1 MLKQPEVTNKLIEV
15 EYAVTYPL
23 NTTTISYDSNG
34 NVKSR
39 FSDMVWDFSSQISQ
53 INRRKTVNFN
63 FIKNND
69 KELQD
74 KLVFEAKLISYGLL
88 YAYTG
93 SGANK
98 INQLVD
104 DYGRIRFVIEVASS
118 INTTLS
124 TISFNNELF
133 KKIIDGVAEKS
144 RQQIKLMLSFFKKIS
159 SFYNIYINHNF
170 TLSANQF
177 NQLNNLLNSRPVE
190 VSNQH
195 LVIPTRIYSHIY
207 NQSEIILDEY
217 LLYCKEIEDFAKKR
231 SKSVEEVN
239 GRIYY
244 RSQNIKYNHKNEV
257 KKFELLAN
265 KYNILTKI
273 DVLHYLNLISDIAL
287 SRILMFTGMRAGEI
301 LNAPEN
307 CLIELNQNNRDIY
320 ILNSYTNK
328 ETNNGPMKATWITSC
343 AVKKAIDVLKS
354 INKITGYDSAFKRVN
369 GSEFPLFLGRGDKL
383 NSALYNAPLKARVR
397 LDEAFEYF
405 NFDFIVNENDL
416 DELKLTA
423 TESELEYYNVQLGC
437 NFPINNHQFRRTLT
451 VYAARSTL
459 VQTPALKAQ
468 LKHLTRDM
476 TYYYGNQSEFA
487 PNFIAEDTLVQ
498 AYQNEL
504 HKYNNECFLEDVINA
519 TEPLFGASGIRL
531 QNLKNDPIVPIFLT
545 DSKSALKDI
554 KNGKL
559 FYKRTAIGGC
569 NRNGICDKIS
579 PLNITA
585 CISCN
590 DAIFSEK
597 SVKALTAAKDNFY
610 KQIKLFDE
618 DSHFALQLRSEIE
631 SIDKILTKRNIFGEA
646 NNA

>member
-15 EYAVTYPL
+15 EYVVTYPL

-159 SFYNIYINHNF
+159 SFSNIYISHNF
-170 TLSANQF
+170 TLSASQF
-177 NQLNNLLNSRPVE
+177 NQLNKLLNSRPVE

-195 LVIPTRIYSHIY
+195 LVIPTRIYSNIY

-217 LLYCKEIEDFAKKR
+217 LLHCKEIEAFAKKR
-231 SKSVEEVN
+231 SKYIEEVN

-244 RSQNIKYNHKNEV
+244 RSQNLKYNHKNEV
-257 KKFELLAN
+257 KKFRLLAN

-287 SRILMFTGMRAGEI
+287 SRILMFTGMRAGEA

-307 CLIELNQNNRDIY
+307 CLIELNKNKKNIY

-328 ETNNGPMKATWITSC
+328 ETNNGPMKATWITSD

-354 INKITGYDSAFKRVN
+354 INKITGYDSAFKRVM

-383 NSALYNAPLKARVR
+383 NSALYNFPLKARVR
-397 LDEAFEYF
+397 LDEAFVYF

-579 PLNITA
+579 PLSITA
-585 CISCN
+585 CISCK

-597 SVKALTAAKDNFY
+597 SVKALTTAKNNFY

-631 SIDKILTKRNIFGEA
+631 SIDKILEKRNIFCEA

>member
-159 SFYNIYINHNF
+159 SFSNIYISHNF
-170 TLSANQF
+170 TLSASQF
-177 NQLNNLLNSRPVE
+177 NQLNKLLNSRPVE

-195 LVIPTRIYSHIY
+195 LVIPTRIYSNIY

-217 LLYCKEIEDFAKKR
+217 LLHCKEIEAFAKKR
-231 SKSVEEVN
+231 SKYIEEVN

-244 RSQNIKYNHKNEV
+244 RSQNLKYNHKNEV
-257 KKFELLAN
+257 KKFGLLAN

-287 SRILMFTGMRAGEI
+287 SRILMFTGMRAGEA

-307 CLIELNQNNRDIY
+307 CLIELNKNKKNIY

-328 ETNNGPMKATWITSC
+328 ETNNGPMKATWITSD

-354 INKITGYDSAFKRVN
+354 INKITGYDSAFKRVM

-383 NSALYNAPLKARVR
+383 NSALYNFPLKARVR
-397 LDEAFEYF
+397 LDEAFVYF

-579 PLNITA
+579 PLSITA
-585 CISCN
+585 CISCK

-597 SVKALTAAKDNFY
+597 SVKALTTAKNNFY

-631 SIDKILTKRNIFGEA
+631 SIDKILEKRNIFCEA

>member
-1 MLKQPEVTNKLIEV
+1 MLEKSELTNKFIEV
-15 EYAVTYPL
+15 EYAVTYPI
-23 NTTTISYDSNG
+23 NTTTISYDSNE
-34 NVKSR
+34 NIKSI

-69 KELQD
+69 RELQE
-74 KLVFEAKLISYGLL
+74 KLVFEAKIISYGLL

-93 SGANK
+93 SNTNK
-98 INQLVD
+98 INQLLD
-104 DYGRIRFVIEVASS
+104 DYGRIRFVVEAASN

-133 KKIIDGVAEKS
+133 EKIIDGVAEKS
-144 RQQIKLMLSFFKKIS
+144 RQQIKLLLSFFKKLS
-159 SFYNIYINHNF
+159 SFSNIYISHNF
-170 TLSANQF
+170 TLSPSQF
-177 NQLNNLLNSRPVE
+177 NQLNKLLNSRPVE

-195 LVIPTRIYSHIY
+195 LVIPTRIYSNIY

-217 LLYCKEIEDFAKKR
+217 LLYCKEIEAFAKKR
-231 SKSVEEVN
+231 SKVVEEVN
-239 GRIYY
+239 GKIYY
-244 RSQNIKYNHKNEV
+244 HSKNFKYNHKNEV
-257 KKFELLAN
+257 KKFRLLAN
-265 KYNILTKI
+265 KYNIFTKI

-287 SRILMFTGMRAGEI
+287 SRLLMFTGMRAGEV

-307 CLIELNQNNRDIY
+307 CLIELNQNNRNIY

-328 ETNNGPMKATWITSC
+328 ETNNGPMKATWITNG

-354 INKITGYDSAFKRVN
+354 INKITGYDSAFKRVK

-383 NSALYNAPLKARVR
+383 NSALYNFPLKARVR

-468 LKHLTRDM
+468 LKHLTCDM

-579 PLNITA
+579 PLSITA
-585 CISCN
+585 CISCK

-597 SVKALTAAKDNFY
+597 SVKALTTAKDNFY

-631 SIDKILTKRNIFGEA
+631 SIEKILEKRNIFCEA

>member
-1 MLKQPEVTNKLIEV
+1 MLKQSEVTNKFIEV

-23 NTTTISYDSNG
+23 NTTTISYDSNR

-93 SGANK
+93 SSANK

-104 DYGRIRFVIEVASS
+104 DYGRIRFVIEAASN

-144 RQQIKLMLSFFKKIS
+144 RQQIKLLLSFFKKIS
-159 SFYNIYINHNF
+159 SLSNIYISHNF
-170 TLSANQF
+170 TLSVNQF
-177 NQLNNLLNSRPVE
+177 NQLNNLLNSRSVE

-217 LLYCKEIEDFAKKR
+217 LLHCKEIEAFAKKR
-231 SKSVEEVN
+231 SKDVEEVN
-239 GRIYY
+239 GKIYY
-244 RSQNIKYNHKNEV
+244 RSQNFKYNHKNEV
-257 KKFELLAN
+257 KKFGLLAN

-307 CLIELNQNNRDIY
+307 CLIELNQNNRNIY

-354 INKITGYDSAFKRVN
+354 INKITGYDSAFKRVK

-383 NSALYNAPLKARVR
+383 NSALYNVPLKARVR

-423 TESELEYYNVQLGC
+423 TESELEYYNVQLDC

-579 PLNITA
+579 PLSITA

-597 SVKALTAAKDNFY
+597 SVKALTTAKDNFY

-631 SIDKILTKRNIFGEA
+631 SIDKILAKRNIFCEA

>member
-1 MLKQPEVTNKLIEV
+1 
-15 EYAVTYPL
+15 
-23 NTTTISYDSNG
+23 
-34 NVKSR
+34 
-39 FSDMVWDFSSQISQ
+39 MVWDFSSQISQ

-74 KLVFEAKLISYGLL
+74 KLIFEAKLISYGLL

-104 DYGRIRFVIEVASS
+104 DYGRIRFVIEAASN

-124 TISFNNELF
+124 AISFNNDLF
-133 KKIIDGVAEKS
+133 KKIIDGVTEKS

-159 SFYNIYINHNF
+159 SFSSIYVSHNF

-177 NQLNNLLNSRPVE
+177 NQLNNLLNSRPLE

-195 LVIPTRIYSHIY
+195 LVIPTRIYSNIY
-207 NQSEIILDEY
+207 NQSEIVLDEY
-217 LLYCKEIEDFAKKR
+217 LLHCKEIEDFAKKR
-231 SKSVEEVN
+231 SKDVEEIN
-239 GRIYY
+239 GKIYY
-244 RSQNIKYNHKNEV
+244 RSQNFKYNHKNEV
-257 KKFELLAN
+257 KKFGLLAN

-307 CLIELNQNNRDIY
+307 CLIELNQNNRNIY

-328 ETNNGPMKATWITSC
+328 ETNNGPMKATWITNC

-354 INKITGYDSAFKRVN
+354 INKITGYDSAFKRVKD
-369 GSEFPLFLGRGDKL
+369 SEFPLFLGRGDKL
-383 NSALYNAPLKARVR
+383 NSALYNVPLKARVR

-423 TESELEYYNVQLGC
+423 TESELEYYSVQLGC

-468 LKHLTRDM
+468 LKHLTHDM

-545 DSKSALKDI
+545 DSKSALKEI

-579 PLNITA
+579 PFSITA

-597 SVKALTAAKDNFY
+597 SVKALTTAKDNFY

-631 SIDKILTKRNIFGEA
+631 SIDKILAKRNIFCEA

>member
-1 MLKQPEVTNKLIEV
+1 MLKQSEVTNKLIEV

-23 NTTTISYDSNG
+23 NITTISYDSNG

-217 LLYCKEIEDFAKKR
+217 LL
-231 SKSVEEVN
+231 
-239 GRIYY
+239 
-244 RSQNIKYNHKNEV
+244 
-257 KKFELLAN
+257 
-265 KYNILTKI
+265 
-273 DVLHYLNLISDIAL
+273 
-287 SRILMFTGMRAGEI
+287 
-301 LNAPEN
+301 
-307 CLIELNQNNRDIY
+307 
-320 ILNSYTNK
+320 
-328 ETNNGPMKATWITSC
+328 
-343 AVKKAIDVLKS
+343 
-354 INKITGYDSAFKRVN
+354 
-369 GSEFPLFLGRGDKL
+369 
-383 NSALYNAPLKARVR
+383 
-397 LDEAFEYF
+397 
-405 NFDFIVNENDL
+405 
-416 DELKLTA
+416 
-423 TESELEYYNVQLGC
+423 
-437 NFPINNHQFRRTLT
+437 
-451 VYAARSTL
+451 
-459 VQTPALKAQ
+459 
-468 LKHLTRDM
+468 
-476 TYYYGNQSEFA
+476 
-487 PNFIAEDTLVQ
+487 
-498 AYQNEL
+498 
-504 HKYNNECFLEDVINA
+504 
-519 TEPLFGASGIRL
+519 
-531 QNLKNDPIVPIFLT
+531 
-545 DSKSALKDI
+545 
-554 KNGKL
+554 
-559 FYKRTAIGGC
+559 
-569 NRNGICDKIS
+569 
-579 PLNITA
+579 
-585 CISCN
+585 
-590 DAIFSEK
+590 
-597 SVKALTAAKDNFY
+597 
-610 KQIKLFDE
+610 
-618 DSHFALQLRSEIE
+618 
-631 SIDKILTKRNIFGEA
+631 
-646 NNA
+646 

>member
-1 MLKQPEVTNKLIEV
+1 MLNQPEVTNKLIEV

-159 SFYNIYINHNF
+159 SFSNIYISHNF
-170 TLSANQF
+170 TLSASQF
-177 NQLNNLLNSRPVE
+177 NQLNKLLNSRPVE

-195 LVIPTRIYSHIY
+195 LVIPTRIYSNIY

-217 LLYCKEIEDFAKKR
+217 LLHCKEIEAFAKKR
-231 SKSVEEVN
+231 SKYIEEVN

-244 RSQNIKYNHKNEV
+244 RSQNLKYNHKNEV
-257 KKFELLAN
+257 KKFGLLAN

-287 SRILMFTGMRAGEI
+287 SRILMFTGMRAGEA

-307 CLIELNQNNRDIY
+307 CLIELNKNKKNIY

-328 ETNNGPMKATWITSC
+328 ETNNGPMKATWITSD

-354 INKITGYDSAFKRVN
+354 INKITGYDSAFKRVM

-383 NSALYNAPLKARVR
+383 NSALYNFPLKARVR
-397 LDEAFEYF
+397 LDEAFVYF

-579 PLNITA
+579 PLSITA
-585 CISCN
+585 CISCK

-597 SVKALTAAKDNFY
+597 SVKALTTAKNNFY

-631 SIDKILTKRNIFGEA
+631 SIDKILEKRNIFCEA

>member
-104 DYGRIRFVIEVASS
+104 DYGRIRFVIDVASS

-159 SFYNIYINHNF
+159 SFSNIYISHNF
-170 TLSANQF
+170 TLSASQF
-177 NQLNNLLNSRPVE
+177 NQLNKLLNSRPVE

-195 LVIPTRIYSHIY
+195 LVIPTRIYSNIY

-217 LLYCKEIEDFAKKR
+217 LLHCKEIEAFAKKR
-231 SKSVEEVN
+231 SKYIEEVN

-244 RSQNIKYNHKNEV
+244 RSQNLKYNHKNEV
-257 KKFELLAN
+257 KKFGLLAN

-287 SRILMFTGMRAGEI
+287 SRILMFTGMRAGEA

-307 CLIELNQNNRDIY
+307 CLIELNKNKKNIY

-328 ETNNGPMKATWITSC
+328 ETNNGPMKATWITSD

-354 INKITGYDSAFKRVN
+354 INKITGYDSAFKRVM

-383 NSALYNAPLKARVR
+383 NSALYNFPLKARVR
-397 LDEAFEYF
+397 LDEAFVYF

-579 PLNITA
+579 PLSITA
-585 CISCN
+585 CISCK

-597 SVKALTAAKDNFY
+597 SVKALTTAKNNFY

-631 SIDKILTKRNIFGEA
+631 SIDKILEKRNIFCEA

>member
-1 MLKQPEVTNKLIEV
+1 MSYLEFTVLI
-15 EYAVTYPL
+15 YL
-23 NTTTISYDSNG
+23 IISY
-34 NVKSR
+34 
-39 FSDMVWDFSSQISQ
+39 
-53 INRRKTVNFN
+53 
-63 FIKNND
+63 
-69 KELQD
+69 
-74 KLVFEAKLISYGLL
+74 
-88 YAYTG
+88 
-93 SGANK
+93 
-98 INQLVD
+98 
-104 DYGRIRFVIEVASS
+104 
-118 INTTLS
+118 
-124 TISFNNELF
+124 
-133 KKIIDGVAEKS
+133 
-144 RQQIKLMLSFFKKIS
+144 
-159 SFYNIYINHNF
+159 
-170 TLSANQF
+170 
-177 NQLNNLLNSRPVE
+177 
-190 VSNQH
+190 
-195 LVIPTRIYSHIY
+195 
-207 NQSEIILDEY
+207 
-217 LLYCKEIEDFAKKR
+217 
-231 SKSVEEVN
+231 
-239 GRIYY
+239 
-244 RSQNIKYNHKNEV
+244 
-257 KKFELLAN
+257 
-265 KYNILTKI
+265 
-273 DVLHYLNLISDIAL
+273 
-287 SRILMFTGMRAGEI
+287 
-301 LNAPEN
+301 
-307 CLIELNQNNRDIY
+307 
-320 ILNSYTNK
+320 
-328 ETNNGPMKATWITSC
+328 TWITNC

-354 INKITGYDSAFKRVN
+354 INKITGYDSAFKRVKD
-369 GSEFPLFLGRGDKL
+369 SEFPLFLGRGDKL
-383 NSALYNAPLKARVR
+383 NSALYNVPLKARVR

-545 DSKSALKDI
+545 DSKSALKEI

-631 SIDKILTKRNIFGEA
+631 SIDKILAKRNIFCEA

>member
-159 SFYNIYINHNF
+159 SFSNIYISHNF
-170 TLSANQF
+170 TLSASQF
-177 NQLNNLLNSRPVE
+177 NQLNKLLNSRPVE

-195 LVIPTRIYSHIY
+195 LVIPTRIYSNIY

-217 LLYCKEIEDFAKKR
+217 LLHCKEIEAFAKKR
-231 SKSVEEVN
+231 SKYIEEVN

-244 RSQNIKYNHKNEV
+244 RSQNLKYNHKNEV
-257 KKFELLAN
+257 KKFGLLAN

-287 SRILMFTGMRAGEI
+287 SRILMFTGMRAGEA

-307 CLIELNQNNRDIY
+307 CLIELNKNKKNIY

-328 ETNNGPMKATWITSC
+328 ETNNGPMKATWITSD

-354 INKITGYDSAFKRVN
+354 INKITGYDSAFKRVM
-369 GSEFPLFLGRGDKL
+369 GSECPLFLGRGDKI
-383 NSALYNAPLKARVR
+383 RVQNR
-397 LDEAFEYF
+397 L
-405 NFDFIVNENDL
+405 I
-416 DELKLTA
+416 
-423 TESELEYYNVQLGC
+423 
-437 NFPINNHQFRRTLT
+437 
-451 VYAARSTL
+451 
-459 VQTPALKAQ
+459 
-468 LKHLTRDM
+468 
-476 TYYYGNQSEFA
+476 
-487 PNFIAEDTLVQ
+487 
-498 AYQNEL
+498 
-504 HKYNNECFLEDVINA
+504 
-519 TEPLFGASGIRL
+519 
-531 QNLKNDPIVPIFLT
+531 
-545 DSKSALKDI
+545 DS
-554 KNGKL
+554 
-559 FYKRTAIGGC
+559 
-569 NRNGICDKIS
+569 
-579 PLNITA
+579 
-585 CISCN
+585 
-590 DAIFSEK
+590 
-597 SVKALTAAKDNFY
+597 
-610 KQIKLFDE
+610 
-618 DSHFALQLRSEIE
+618 
-631 SIDKILTKRNIFGEA
+631 
-646 NNA
+646 